1 MDFKPG
7 MDVRFY
13 AHTKQE
19 AQTLKFVD
27 ANDYSKSFSLF
38 DIEGIFS
45 NLGTSFSQ
53 YEAFE
58 DQLPL
63 GTVCLVDQFGSTA
76 LSRRQ
81 RKVLLAY

>member
-1 MDFKPG
+1 MRFKGFQTSAKKSNDYAKNCSRMDF
-7 MDVRFY
+7 
-13 AHTKQE
+13 
-19 AQTLKFVD
+19 L
-27 ANDYSKSFSLF
+27 SLP
-38 DIEGIFS
+38 EGIFS
-45 NLGTSFSQ
+45 NLGTSFEQ

-63 GTVCLVDQFGSTA
+63 GAVCLVDQFGSTA